1 MRNTLSTPSNARRTV
16 AGSSRLP
23 WTAVTPAAAFS
34 LEGSRARP
42 LTGTPLPAS
51 PFTTADPT
59 VPVPPVTRML
69 IKSSSRPSRGAA
81 TGSHNGA
88 CCAHIAAS
96 TLDAIAPGEQELAH
110 ALAQIALQ
118 LHTFVGRRTAR
129 AARALQLLGQIPQ
142 ERAVVR
148 QTEHDRHRFSAAPL
162 LLHAQLRDRTI
173 RHGLARGL
181 PAPAAAPGLAAAPA
195 NLSRAARIDDPAVLA
210 ILPAVA
216 RSGVNY

>member
-34 LEGSRARP
+34 LEGSRVRT

-51 PFTTADPT
+51 TFTTADPT

-88 CCAHIAAS
+88 GCAHTPAS
-96 TLDAIAPGEQELAH
+96 PPHAVAPRHPE
-110 ALAQIALQ
+110 
-118 LHTFVGRRTAR
+118 LHTPPSPI
-129 AARALQLLGQIPQ
+129 L
-142 ERAVVR
+142 
-148 QTEHDRHRFSAAPL
+148 
-162 LLHAQLRDRTI
+162 
-173 RHGLARGL
+173 
-181 PAPAAAPGLAAAPA
+181 
-195 NLSRAARIDDPAVLA
+195 LSRHHSLLSPPIFR
-210 ILPAVA
+210 
-216 RSGVNY
+216 